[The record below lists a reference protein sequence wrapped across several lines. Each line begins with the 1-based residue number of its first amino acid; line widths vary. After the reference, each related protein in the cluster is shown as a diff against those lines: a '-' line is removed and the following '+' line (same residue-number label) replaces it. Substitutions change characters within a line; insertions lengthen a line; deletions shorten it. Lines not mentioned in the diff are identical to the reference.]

1 MYEISFQ
8 LNIDKSIKQTKKRQN
23 RLNKRQNRLKKTTV
37 GVNDANDEML
47 MCDVRNVN

>member
-8 LNIDKSIKQTKKRQN
+8 VNIDKNIKQ
-23 RLNKRQNRLKKTTV
+23 LKKTV